1 MRKFALILLTSMVC
15 VLSMAQSE
23 EIVFTPQ
30 WTAQAQFA
38 GYYAA
43 LEKGFYK
50 EAGLKV
56 TIKHPSPSNS
66 SVNMLK
72 EGKAN
77 FITIYLVAALKS
89 VAEGVPMIHLLQT
102 SQNNSQMIISH
113 KPLKDINSLRGMR
126 IGRWK
131 MGYMEFGQVVENLYN
146 LNIKW
151 IPFVQNTNLY
161 ISGAIDATM
170 GMSYNEYYQLMMAGQ
185 KIDKGHTLYLRNI
198 GFDVPEDGLYVS
210 ADYYEKHPKEARKFA
225 EASKRGWEWVAKHPE
240 EALDIVMKFTK
251 ANHINTNRAAQRW
264 MLNDILDVMKDPK
277 SGQRTYQL
285 KESSLQ
291 KANRMLMQA
300 KLIEKPITY
309 QQFTRP

>member
-1 MRKFALILLTSMVC
+1 
-15 VLSMAQSE
+15 
-23 EIVFTPQ
+23 
-30 WTAQAQFA
+30 
-38 GYYAA
+38 
-43 LEKGFYK
+43 
-50 EAGLKV
+50 
-56 TIKHPSPSNS
+56 
-66 SVNMLK
+66 MLK

-113 KPLKDINSLRGMR
+113 KPVKDINSLRGMR
-126 IGRWK
+126 IARWK
-131 MGYMEFGQVVENLYN
+131 MGYMEFGQVFENLYN
-146 LNIKW
+146 LNSEW
-151 IPFVQNTNLY
+151 IPFVQNINLY

-170 GMSYNEYYQLMMAGQ
+170 GMSYNQYYQLMMAGQ

-264 MLNDILDVMKDPK
+264 MPNDILDVMKDPK

>member
-72 EGKAN
+72 EGKVN

-113 KPLKDINSLRGMR
+113 KPVKDVHDLRDMR

-264 MLNDILDVMKDPK
+264 MLNDFLDVMKDPK

>member
-15 VLSMAQSE
+15 VLSMAQSD

-102 SQNNSQMIISH
+102 SQNNAQMIISH
-113 KPLKDINSLRGMR
+113 KPVKDVHDLRDMR

-151 IPFVQNTNLY
+151 IPFGIHAPINASILPVDE
-161 ISGAIDATM
+161 IV
-170 GMSYNEYYQLMMAGQ
+170 E
-185 KIDKGHTLYLRNI
+185 NI
-198 GFDVPEDGLYVS
+198 GFSTIGSFQIFLISCHAIGGRECPKDAGIEDGSLLRSWHQLVMTIDL
-210 ADYYEKHPKEARKFA
+210 A
-225 EASKRGWEWVAKHPE
+225 
-240 EALDIVMKFTK
+240 IVTP
-251 ANHINTNRAAQRW
+251 
-264 MLNDILDVMKDPK
+264 ILMVCHMVDPIVQDVMVQDIPHF
-277 SGQRTYQL
+277 L
-285 KESSLQ
+285 
-291 KANRMLMQA
+291 
-300 KLIEKPITY
+300 
-309 QQFTRP
+309 F

>member
-1 MRKFALILLTSMVC
+1 
-15 VLSMAQSE
+15 
-23 EIVFTPQ
+23 
-30 WTAQAQFA
+30 
-38 GYYAA
+38 
-43 LEKGFYK
+43 
-50 EAGLKV
+50 
-56 TIKHPSPSNS
+56 
-66 SVNMLK
+66 
-72 EGKAN
+72 
-77 FITIYLVAALKS
+77 
-89 VAEGVPMIHLLQT
+89 
-102 SQNNSQMIISH
+102 
-113 KPLKDINSLRGMR
+113 
-126 IGRWK
+126 

-198 GFDVPEDGLYVS
+198 SFNVPEDGLYVS

>member
-89 VAEGVPMIHLLQT
+89 VAEGVPMI
-102 SQNNSQMIISH
+102 
-113 KPLKDINSLRGMR
+113 
-126 IGRWK
+126 WK

-198 GFDVPEDGLYVS
+198 SFNVPEDGLYVS

>member
-102 SQNNSQMIISH
+102 SQNNAQMIISH

-131 MGYMEFGQVVENLYN
+131 MGYMEFV
-146 LNIKW
+146 
-151 IPFVQNTNLY
+151 F
-161 ISGAIDATM
+161 
-170 GMSYNEYYQLMMAGQ
+170 
-185 KIDKGHTLYLRNI
+185 
-198 GFDVPEDGLYVS
+198 
-210 ADYYEKHPKEARKFA
+210 
-225 EASKRGWEWVAKHPE
+225 
-240 EALDIVMKFTK
+240 
-251 ANHINTNRAAQRW
+251 TNRT
-264 MLNDILDVMKDPK
+264 N
-277 SGQRTYQL
+277 
-285 KESSLQ
+285 
-291 KANRMLMQA
+291 
-300 KLIEKPITY
+300 
-309 QQFTRP
+309 

>member
-113 KPLKDINSLRGMR
+113 NSLC
-126 IGRWK
+126 
-131 MGYMEFGQVVENLYN
+131 
-146 LNIKW
+146 
-151 IPFVQNTNLY
+151 P
-161 ISGAIDATM
+161 
-170 GMSYNEYYQLMMAGQ
+170 EYQPLHFWSHRRH
-185 KIDKGHTLYLRNI
+185 DGH
-198 GFDVPEDGLYVS
+198 E
-210 ADYYEKHPKEARKFA
+210 
-225 EASKRGWEWVAKHPE
+225 
-240 EALDIVMKFTK
+240 
-251 ANHINTNRAAQRW
+251 
-264 MLNDILDVMKDPK
+264 
-277 SGQRTYQL
+277 
-285 KESSLQ
+285 LQ
-291 KANRMLMQA
+291 
-300 KLIEKPITY
+300 
-309 QQFTRP
+309 

>member
-72 EGKAN
+72 EGKVN

-113 KPLKDINSLRGMR
+113 KPVKDVHDLRDMR

-151 IPFVQNTNLY
+151 IPFVQNINLY

-198 GFDVPEDGLYVS
+198 GFDVPEEGLYVS

>member
-102 SQNNSQMIISH
+102 SQNNGVW
-113 KPLKDINSLRGMR
+113 PG
-126 IGRWK
+126 G
-131 MGYMEFGQVVENLYN
+131 
-146 LNIKW
+146 
-151 IPFVQNTNLY
+151 
-161 ISGAIDATM
+161 
-170 GMSYNEYYQLMMAGQ
+170 
-185 KIDKGHTLYLRNI
+185 
-198 GFDVPEDGLYVS
+198 
-210 ADYYEKHPKEARKFA
+210 
-225 EASKRGWEWVAKHPE
+225 
-240 EALDIVMKFTK
+240 
-251 ANHINTNRAAQRW
+251 
-264 MLNDILDVMKDPK
+264 
-277 SGQRTYQL
+277 
-285 KESSLQ
+285 
-291 KANRMLMQA
+291 
-300 KLIEKPITY
+300 
-309 QQFTRP
+309 

>member
-72 EGKAN
+72 EGKVN

-113 KPLKDINSLRGMR
+113 KPVKDVHDLRDMR

-131 MGYMEFGQVVENLYN
+131 MGYMEFGQVVENLYH
-146 LNIKW
+146 LNIEW
-151 IPFVQNTNLY
+151 IPFVQNINLY

>member
-113 KPLKDINSLRGMR
+113 KPVKDINSLRGMR

-151 IPFVQNTNLY
+151 IPFVQNINLY

-198 GFDVPEDGLYVS
+198 SFNVPEDGLYVS

-225 EASKRGWEWVAKHPE
+225 EASKRGWEWVAYHQD
-240 EALDIVMKFTK
+240 EALEIVMKQVRR
-251 ANHINTNRAAQRW
+251 NHEATNPTLQRLMLEEVLDLMEGYESGEREYVLREDMVNQAVALMLRAG
-264 MLNDILDVMKDPK
+264 IISKEHTIKDLLP
-277 SGQRTYQL
+277 
-285 KESSLQ
+285 
-291 KANRMLMQA
+291 
-300 KLIEKPITY
+300 
-309 QQFTRP
+309 